1 MPFLLYNYASGP
13 PVQGGGLQALLP
25 SALSKKALWL
35 GTVCLSARFI
45 TTTVDWKKKNT
56 MSIDI
61 IAKHGL
67 SLSVVEVYNLC
78 TSAIKIMQRSWRW
91 QGFSLSQFTWYR
103 CANTIV
109 HSEWVSVSCKLAQ
122 MLPLY
127 ISATVATTANSHK
140 CGCCGSSHPD

>member
-1 MPFLLYNYASGP
+1 MPFLLYNCASGP
-13 PVQGGGLQALLP
+13 PVQGRGLQALLP

-35 GTVCLSARFI
+35 GTVCLSARFYHHNSRLE
-45 TTTVDWKKKNT
+45 KKNT

-67 SLSVVEVYNLC
+67 SLSVEVYNLC
-78 TSAIKIMQRSWRW
+78 TLAIEMMQRRWQW

-103 CANTIV
+103 CANTFV
-109 HSEWVSVSCKLAQ
+109 HSKWVLVSCKLTQ

-127 ISATVATTANSHK
+127 PSATVATTANSHK